1 LSVGAD
7 FVLIDERPGRQAAE
21 AHGLEAYGTLGVIL
35 VAARRR
41 LINADEALDRLQ
53 NTNFR
58 VSPRLLRS
66 VREDA
71 SNRQPEI

>member
-1 LSVGAD
+1 M
-7 FVLIDERPGRQAAE
+7 LIDERLGRQAAE
-21 AHGLEAYGTLGVIL
+21 AHGLEAYGTLGIIL
-35 VAARRR
+35 VAAQRK
-41 LINADEALDRLQ
+41 LINAEDALDRLQ
-53 NTNFR
+53 KTNFR